1 MPVTNLN
8 GRFAA
13 RIWHLEKGDPVSLN
27 NCAPVCVNVLANP
40 VTNSVYYKAAM
51 SWLPR
56 QGCIPTGVVCKAQ
69 RRISWILPH
78 HLSLEWP
85 RNFICLFP
93 EPESTLAFSWFPSPP
108 PPRLFPALSRPPFLG
123 SVYLLIWGWSR
134 TQSESG
140 PRSQS
145 ELLRGI
151 PGDRTHNPSWKKIFQ
166 KIPFGHSV
174 VTAPFSVHVQ
184 WAWPGVCQEP
194 CSVCP
199 SFVSPIRSWERNLW
213 KEQFWWRLLSPESL
227 KYRYI
232 KMQMSL

>member
-108 PPRLFPALSRPPFLG
+108 PPGSFLHSPALHSLG
-123 SVYLLIWGWSR
+123 QFIYSSEGGAALNLSQGPGANQNCSGAFQGTELITPLGKKFSKRSLL
-134 TQSESG
+134 
-140 PRSQS
+140 
-145 ELLRGI
+145 
-151 PGDRTHNPSWKKIFQ
+151 
-166 KIPFGHSV
+166 
-174 VTAPFSVHVQ
+174 VTV
-184 WAWPGVCQEP
+184 
-194 CSVCP
+194 
-199 SFVSPIRSWERNLW
+199 LW
-213 KEQFWWRLLSPESL
+213 LHLSPFMSSEPGQVFARNPVLSALPLSPPSGAERETSGKSSSGGDFFLL
-227 KYRYI
+227 KALNI
-232 KMQMSL
+232 DI